1 MTLFSTT
8 IMIILIMNPL
18 GNLPIFLATLKP
30 IDPKRHTIIIL
41 RETFIAF
48 IILTVFMFFGE
59 YFLRGV
65 QISDQ
70 ALGIAGGII
79 LFLIAL
85 RMVFPEQRRER
96 SQRIN
101 GEPFMV
107 PLAIPMTAGPGAMT
121 TVMLL
126 ATQHTNHKFMVFF
139 ALVIAS
145 LFFGCVILSSRYLSK
160 ILGEKGLVAL
170 ERLSGMMLTAVAV
183 QMFLTGLDGY
193 FRLH

>member
-8 IMIILIMNPL
+8 IMILLIMNPL
-18 GNLPIFLATLKP
+18 GNLPVFLSTLKP
-30 IDPKRHTIIIL
+30 FDPKRHSKIVL
-41 RETFIAF
+41 RETIIAF
-48 IILTVFMFFGE
+48 TVLTVFMFFGE

-65 QISDQ
+65 QITDQ

-85 RMVFPEQRRER
+85 RMIFPEQHHSRER
-96 SQRIN
+96 HSLS
-101 GEPFMV
+101 EPFIV

-126 ATQHTNHKFMVFF
+126 ATQHPQHKFMVFIS
-139 ALVIAS
+139 LTIAS
-145 LFFGCVILSSRYLSK
+145 IIFGGIVLSARYFSK
-160 ILGEKGLVAL
+160 FLGEKGLVAL

-183 QMFLTGLDGY
+183 QMFLTGLNGY
-193 FRLH
+193 FKIC

>member
-8 IMIILIMNPL
+8 IMIFLIMNPL
-18 GNLPIFLATLKP
+18 GNLPIFLSTLKP

-48 IILTVFMFFGE
+48 IVLTVFMFFGE

-85 RMVFPEQRRER
+85 RMIFPSHQRER
-96 SQRIN
+96 SSKN
-101 GEPFMV
+101 SGEPFMV

-126 ATQHTNHKFMVFF
+126 ATQHTDHKFMVFF
-139 ALVIAS
+139 SLTLASIA
-145 LFFGCVILSSRYLSK
+145 FGCLVLSARYLSK
-160 ILGEKGLVAL
+160 FLGEKGLIAL

>member
-8 IMIILIMNPL
+8 ITIFLIMNPL
-18 GNLPIFLATLKP
+18 GNLPIFITTLKP
-30 IDPKRHTIIIL
+30 IDPQRHSKIIIRETII
-41 RETFIAF
+41 AF
-48 IILTVFMFFGE
+48 LVLAIFMFFGE

-85 RMVFPEQRRER
+85 RMVFPEHRRER
-96 SQRIN
+96 NRHVS
-101 GEPFMV
+101 GEPFIV
-107 PLAIPMTAGPGAMT
+107 PLAIPITAGPGAMT

-126 ATQHTNHKFMVFF
+126 ATQHPDHKFIVLF
-139 ALVIAS
+139 ALTLAS
-145 LFFGCVILSSRYLSK
+145 VAFGCIVLGAPYFSK
-160 ILGEKGLVAL
+160 VLGEKGLSAL

-183 QMFLTGLDGY
+183 QMFLAGLDGY
-193 FRLH
+193 FKLH

>member
-1 MTLFSTT
+1 MTLFSIT
-8 IMIILIMNPL
+8 IMIFLIMNPL
-18 GNLPIFLATLKP
+18 GILPVFLATLKP
-30 IDPKRHTIIIL
+30 IDPKRHAIIIL

-85 RMVFPEQRRER
+85 RMVFPEHRRER
-96 SQRIN
+96 IN
-101 GEPFMV
+101 KSGGEPFMV

-126 ATQHTNHKFMVFF
+126 ATQHATQKYLVFF
-139 ALVIAS
+139 SLTIAS
-145 LFFGCVILSSRYLSK
+145 IAFGCVVLAARYLSK
-160 ILGEKGLVAL
+160 FLGEKGLHAL

>member
-8 IMIILIMNPL
+8 IMIFLIMNPL
-18 GNLPIFLATLKP
+18 GNLPIFLSTLKP

-48 IILTVFMFFGE
+48 IILTIFMFFGE

-85 RMVFPEQRRER
+85 RMVFPEHRHEK
-96 SQRIN
+96 SHHAS

-126 ATQHTNHKFMVFF
+126 ATQHTDHKFMVFS
-139 ALVIAS
+139 ALTIAAVT
-145 LFFGCVILSSRYLSK
+145 FGCIVLSSRYLSK
-160 ILGEKGLVAL
+160 ILGEKGLIAL

>member
-1 MTLFSTT
+1 MTLFSIT
-8 IMIILIMNPL
+8 IMIFLIMNPL
-18 GNLPIFLATLKP
+18 GNLPVFLSTLKP
-30 IDPKRHTIIIL
+30 IDPKRHSFLIM

-48 IILTVFMFFGE
+48 IILTIFMFFGE

-85 RMVFPEQRRER
+85 RMIFPSHQRER
-96 SQRIN
+96 SN
-101 GEPFMV
+101 KTSGEPFMV

-126 ATQHTNHKFMVFF
+126 ATQHTDHKFMVFF
-139 ALVIAS
+139 SLILAS
-145 LFFGCVILSSRYLSK
+145 VAFGCLMLGARYLSK
-160 ILGEKGLVAL
+160 FLGEKGLIAL

-193 FRLH
+193 FKLH

>member
-1 MTLFSTT
+1 MTLFSIT
-8 IMIILIMNPL
+8 IMIVLIMNPL
-18 GNLPIFLATLKP
+18 GNLPIFIATLKP
-30 IDPKRHTIIIL
+30 IDPKRHSFLIM
-41 RETFIAF
+41 RETLIAF
-48 IILTVFMFFGE
+48 IVLVVFMFFGE

-85 RMVFPEQRRER
+85 RMVFPEHRRNR
-96 SQRIN
+96 SQHN
-101 GEPFMV
+101 VSEPFMV
-107 PLAIPMTAGPGAMT
+107 PLAIPITAGPGAMT

-126 ATQHTNHKFMVFF
+126 ATQHPNQKFMVFF
-139 ALVIAS
+139 AIVLAS
-145 LFFGCVILSSRYLSK
+145 IIFGCIMLGSRYFSK
-160 ILGEKGLVAL
+160 VLGDRGMTAL

-193 FRLH
+193 FKLH

>member
-1 MTLFSTT
+1 MTIFSTT

-18 GNLPIFLATLKP
+18 GNLPVFIATLKP
-30 IDPKRHTIIIL
+30 VDPRRHSFIIV
-41 RETFIAF
+41 RETAIAF
-48 IILTVFMFFGE
+48 VVLTIFMFFGE

-65 QISDQ
+65 QISNQ

-85 RMVFPEQRRER
+85 RMVFPDHRRER
-96 SQRIN
+96 SN
-101 GEPFMV
+101 KVSGEPFLV
-107 PLAIPMTAGPGAMT
+107 PLAIPMTAGPGTMT

-126 ATQHTNHKFMVFF
+126 ATQYADRKLTVLFS
-139 ALVIAS
+139 LTLAS
-145 LFFGCVILSSRYLSK
+145 IIFGCIMLGARYLSK
-160 ILGEKGLVAL
+160 ILGDRGLIAL